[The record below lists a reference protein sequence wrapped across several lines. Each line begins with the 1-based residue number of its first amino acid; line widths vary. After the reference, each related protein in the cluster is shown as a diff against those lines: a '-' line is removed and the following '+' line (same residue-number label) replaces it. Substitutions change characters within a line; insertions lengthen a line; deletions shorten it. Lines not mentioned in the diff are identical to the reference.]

1 MMTIVKNTSRPSEQ
15 DIAAE
20 SAAAAAAAQELRNH
34 YQLRFSIEGRIRF
47 LSHLETADTLL
58 SAFRRAGV
66 RLALSPGM
74 RPKPLIKVAMPRPVA
89 IEAWNDIVEV
99 ELVDA
104 IDPDAFAFALTKV
117 LPRGLI
123 LHDVTEL
130 SGAYV
135 SAASRVAGATYR
147 ITVTG
152 ASSDE
157 LARAVTQ
164 LLAADSVV
172 IERNSP
178 KKRRMVEVRA
188 VLGDLAVIPGEPT
201 VRVHLMLTDAGS
213 CKPEEVVRAL
223 AQVSGLDLRTQ
234 RMIRESI
241 TLAEPGGDGRT
252 VSASLVG
259 ADVPDG
265 PDKPWGAC

>member
-1 MMTIVKNTSRPSEQ
+1 MMTMVKNTVRPS
-15 DIAAE
+15 AAEVAVE
-20 SAAAAAAAQELRNH
+20 SAAAAEAAQVDRHH

-66 RLALSPGM
+66 KLALSAGM

-99 ELVDA
+99 ELA
-104 IDPDAFAFALTKV
+104 EHIDPDIFASALTKV

-147 ITVTG
+147 ITVGG
-152 ASSDE
+152 ATANE
-157 LARAVTQ
+157 LASAVGQ
-164 LLAADSVV
+164 LRAADSVL

-178 KKRRMVEVRA
+178 KRRRMVEVRA
-188 VLGDLAVIPGEPT
+188 VLGELAVIEGELQ
-201 VRVHLMLTDAGS
+201 VRVHLLLTDAGS

-223 AQVSGLDLRTQ
+223 AQVSGLDLQTRN
-234 RMIRESI
+234 MIRESI
-241 TLAEPGGDGRT
+241 TLADAGGNGRT
-252 VSASLVG
+252 ASAHLVG